1 MRGSLGGFTVCC
13 DSRRALSYVRSGNYN
28 WNSGGLNNRG
38 SNGNYW
44 SAATYNTNNSRN
56 LNFNA
61 SNLNPRNGN
70 NKGNGFAVRC
80 VASSV

>member
-1 MRGSLGGFTVCC
+1 MCAQYDYVG
-13 DSRRALSYVRSGNYN
+13 LSFLRSGNYN
-28 WNSGGLNNRG
+28 WNNAGLNNRG

-44 SAATYNTNNSRN
+44 SSGSNSDNNSRN

-61 SNLNPRNGN
+61 SNLNPRNNN

-80 VASSV
+80 VAAQ

>member
-1 MRGSLGGFTVCC
+1 MSDSLGGCPL
-13 DSRRALSYVRSGNYN
+13 SALRWSFLRSGNYN

-44 SAATYNTNNSRN
+44 SAASYSDTNSYN
-56 LNFNA
+56 LNFNS
-61 SNLNPRNGN
+61 SNLNPRNNN

-80 VASSV
+80 VAAAE